1 MDFKKQIEK
10 AIKEEVKADISLEIP
25 PDSSLGDY
33 ALPCFKLCKIYK
45 KAPNEIAQELCHKI
59 KLDNIIEKVMVN
71 GPYLNFFINKKILAK
86 ETLNKII
93 KEKNKFGS
101 KKVKNKRILIE
112 HTSINPNASPH
123 VGRARNAIIGDALT
137 RLFRFQGYKTETHY
151 FVNDVGKQ
159 IAFLVIGCEKR
170 KKVNFDNLL
179 DIYVDISKKIAKDP
193 KIEEKAFEL
202 LHKLEKGDK
211 KTIKKFRDVVKIC
224 IDGQKKIFS
233 ELGIKYDYFDF
244 ESDYLK
250 SKETDNILNKLKKT
264 NKLFEDKEKRYVLDQ
279 KEFNLAMKSKVLVL
293 TRSDKTSLYPLRD
306 LAYTIDKAKK
316 KHDRNIIVLGEDQK
330 LYFQQLKAALSII
343 NYKAPE
349 VIHYSFVLLK
359 EGKMS
364 TRQGNLVLMEHFMNK
379 AVKKA
384 EKEIKLRNKKI
395 PKNKLKKLAS
405 AIGYGAIKYNIIRV
419 SPEKNVTFDWQHAL
433 SFEGDTGPYLQYSH
447 ARICSI
453 LRKYGKKISNK
464 IDYSLLKSNEELSL
478 IKQLSNFPDIIE
490 QASSSLKP
498 HLIANYLYNLSQNLN
513 EFYHKCPI
521 LKAEDKLKKA
531 RLLLISCVKQT
542 LANGLDIMGIEALEM
557 M

>member
-1 MDFKKQIEK
+1 MNFKEQIEK
-10 AIKEEVKADISLEIP
+10 AIKEEVKADIGLEIP

-33 ALPCFKLCKIYK
+33 ALPCFKLCKIYR
-45 KAPNEIAQELCHKI
+45 KAPNEIAQELCKKI

-71 GPYLNFFINKKILAK
+71 GPYLNFFINKKTLTK
-86 ETLNKII
+86 GTLNKIT
-93 KEKNKFGS
+93 KEKNKYGS
-101 KKVKNKRILIE
+101 KKIKNKKILIE

-137 RLFRFQGYKTETHY
+137 RLFKFQGYKTETHY

-159 IAFLVIGCEKR
+159 IAFLVLGCEKK

-179 DIYVDISKKIAKDP
+179 NIYINISKKAAKDP
-193 KIEEKAFEL
+193 KIEKNAFEL

-233 ELGIKYDYFDF
+233 ELDIRYDYFDF

-264 NKLFEDKEKRYVLDQ
+264 NKLFEDEEKRYVLNQ
-279 KEFNLAMKSKVLVL
+279 KEFNLAMKSQVLVL
-293 TRSDKTSLYPLRD
+293 TRADKTSLYPLRD
-306 LAYTIDKAKK
+306 LAYTIDKEKK
-316 KHDRNIIVLGEDQK
+316 KHDRNILVLGEDQK

-364 TRQGNLVLMEHFMNK
+364 TRQGNLVLLEHFMDE

-384 EKEIKLRNKKI
+384 EKEIKKRNKISKA
-395 PKNKLKKLAS
+395 KLKKLAS

-453 LRKYGKKISNK
+453 LRKYNKKVTDK

-478 IKQLSNFPDIIE
+478 IKQLNNFPDIVN
-490 QASSSLKP
+490 QSSSLLKP

-542 LANGLDIMGIEALEM
+542 LANGLAVLGIEALERM
-557 M
+557 